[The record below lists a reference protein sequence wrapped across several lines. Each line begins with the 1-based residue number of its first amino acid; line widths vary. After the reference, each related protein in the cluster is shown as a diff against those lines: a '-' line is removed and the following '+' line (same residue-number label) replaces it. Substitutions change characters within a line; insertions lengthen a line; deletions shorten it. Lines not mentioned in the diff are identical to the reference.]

1 MAIAVSVATGL
12 AKKLET
18 WRSVRLCSAMA
29 SATTGW
35 EWPSEVTASPQR
47 KSRYRRPWS
56 SHSSVPCPRTNIT
69 CGGPKTGQ

>member
-12 AKKLET
+12 AKKL
-18 WRSVRLCSAMA
+18 RRGGA
-29 SATTGW
+29 SGLLGDGLGHDRV

-47 KSRYRRPWS
+47 KSRPRPWS
-56 SHSSVPCPRTNIT
+56 SHSSVPARTNIA